1 MQIQYD
7 ESDQAGV
14 PLSPLIDCV
23 FLLLIFFL
31 VTTML
36 KKWETQIPITMPDIT
51 TSLSDEANDDI
62 FRIALDRAGNPY
74 FESHRDRDGFT
85 IYTSTP
91 DLAAFLKTLA
101 SHRDQSRP
109 LRLMAERDA
118 RFQSVVDALD
128 TCQLQGFD
136 NVDLKLNY
144 RLRLSRDDQRN
155 RRGR

>member
-1 MQIQYD
+1 MRID
-7 ESDQAGV
+7 VNTDDDAGV

-36 KKWETQIPITMPDIT
+36 KKWETQIPVTMPDIT

-62 FRIALDRAGNPY
+62 YRIALDRQGNSYREAG
-74 FESHRDRDGFT
+74 RDGHGFVLYAPVSNLT
-85 IYTSTP
+85 
-91 DLAAFLKTLA
+91 AFLKDLA
-101 SHRDQSRP
+101 NHREPSRP
-109 LRLMAERDA
+109 LRLMAQRET
-118 RFQSVVDALD
+118 RFETVIQTID

-144 RLRLSRDDQRN
+144 KLRLNN
-155 RRGR
+155 R